1 MKTLYALTKT
11 LSNGSQSRES
21 ISVIDKHRNLPG
33 NKKDLQDRWTE
44 HFQEV
49 LNREPPQ
56 NLKSMSTKG
65 PGSLQN
71 RRISGVSAIHE
82 SAREAL
88 SQNYP
93 PVVTPLFM
101 LFQPFAWR
109 TVCADWLLYITW
121 SSNVLFS
128 QDVTRSRTVI

>member
-21 ISVIDKHRNLPG
+21 ISVIDKHRNLPC

-56 NLKSMSTKG
+56 NLKTNMDDDEKE
-65 PGSLQN
+65 LD
-71 RRISGVSAIHE
+71 
-82 SAREAL
+82 
-88 SQNYP
+88 
-93 PVVTPLFM
+93 
-101 LFQPFAWR
+101 FQEVIAEI
-109 TVCADWLLYITW
+109 ADT
-121 SSNVLFS
+121 
-128 QDVTRSRTVI
+128 